1 MTDYF
6 RGLIEGYKRSIAL
19 IDLINPGNERFD
31 LNLLKQLIEAKIN
44 LYSNEE
50 AKFTEERIEKV
61 SKI

>member
-6 RGLIEGYKRSIAL
+6 RGLIEGYKRSIVL

-44 LYSNEE
+44 LYSNKE